1 MIEWQ
6 PIETVPKDGSVV
18 RLKRLFVHN
27 GRTYNLWECDG
38 QWCPDRGGFI
48 RDGSSDLEDLID
60 PSHWRRLK
68 DTTMTF
74 QINQETDF
82 PFIDDYADLFVV
94 LRDAYQQ
101 SACGKGRERH
111 ANDAPFACQPMQT
124 ITDLIGGDVAGMAFQ
139 AIKKTSE
146 ATGMIRRNC
155 TDAAIRELLGAIV
168 YNAGIIVY
176 LRNNAKDAQ

>member
-1 MIEWQ
+1 MREW
-6 PIETVPKDGSVV
+6 KSLDGDT
-18 RLKRLFVHN
+18 LA
-27 GRTYNLWECDG
+27 GRTKGSTPMTPFGDT
-38 QWCPDRGGFI
+38 PD
-48 RDGSSDLEDLID
+48 
-60 PSHWRRLK
+60 
-68 DTTMTF
+68 
-74 QINQETDF
+74 TDF
-82 PFIDDYADLFVV
+82 PFINDYADLFVV

-176 LRNNAKDAQ
+176 LRNNAEDEQ